1 MSNVSDTSKPKVD
14 KDNVI
19 SSWVDHVLFDEI
31 KQLST
36 TKKALWSL
44 EYRRYTFLVSP
55 SLTKSLIKL
64 AVEQYFNVKVIKVNT
79 CNLLPKTKRMGETS
93 GKTARLKKAIVTL
106 DPKDEIPLF
115 SDI

>member
-14 KDNVI
+14 NDNVI

-55 SLTKSLIKL
+55 L
-64 AVEQYFNVKVIKVNT
+64 
-79 CNLLPKTKRMGETS
+79 
-93 GKTARLKKAIVTL
+93 
-106 DPKDEIPLF
+106 
-115 SDI
+115 

>member
-1 MSNVSDTSKPKVD
+1 MSNVSDKSKTEDLV
-14 KDNVI
+14 
-19 SSWVDHVLFDEI
+19 STWVDHVLFDEI

-55 SLTKSLIKL
+55 LLTKSLIKL
-64 AVEQYFNVKVIKVNT
+64 ALEQFFNVRVVKINT
-79 CNLLPKTKRMGETS
+79 CNLTIKKKRVGSSIGSKPKF
-93 GKTARLKKAIVTL
+93 KKAIITL
-106 DPKDEIPLF
+106 NPNDEIPLF

>member
-1 MSNVSDTSKPKVD
+1 MSNVSDKSKTEDLV
-14 KDNVI
+14 
-19 SSWVDHVLFDEI
+19 STWVDHVLFDEI

-55 SLTKSLIKL
+55 LLTKSLIKL
-64 AVEQYFNVKVIKVNT
+64 AVEQFFNVRVVKVNT
-79 CNLLPKTKRMGETS
+79 CNLTTKKKRVGKSIGSKTK
-93 GKTARLKKAIVTL
+93 LKKAIITL
-106 DPKDEIPLF
+106 NPNDEIPLF

>member
-14 KDNVI
+14 NDNVI

-55 SLTKSLIKL
+55 LLTKSLIKL
-64 AVEQYFNVKVIKVNT
+64 AVEQFFNVKVIKVNT
-79 CNLLPKTKRMGETS
+79 CNLTTKTRSFAGSRGTLP
-93 GKTARLKKAIVTL
+93 RLKKAIVTL